1 MARSKSP
8 TLTEAELRLMNV
20 LWEHGPSS
28 VAEVANRLPKTP
40 SLAYSTVLTTMRI
53 LEEKGYVRHTK
64 DSRAFVYHAVVDREE
79 ASRSVVRYVVS
90 RFFRNS
96 PEALL
101 LNVIKNEKLTG
112 EEMDRLKKMIE
123 EAPHE

>member
-20 LWEHGPSS
+20 LWEHGPAS
-28 VAEVANRLPKTP
+28 VADVTEKLPKGP
-40 SLAYSTVLTTMRI
+40 QLAYSTVLTTMRI

-64 DSRAFVYHAVVDREE
+64 DSRAFIYHPVVDREE
-79 ASRSVVRYVVS
+79 ASRSVIRYVVS

-101 LNVIKNEKLTG
+101 LNVLKNEKLSPA
-112 EEMDRLKKMIE
+112 EMDRLKKMIE
-123 EAPHE
+123 EAPHA

>member
-20 LWEHGPSS
+20 LWEHGPAS
-28 VAEVANRLPKTP
+28 VADVAAKLPKRP
-40 SLAYSTVLTTMRI
+40 ALAYSTVLTTMRI

-64 DSRAFVYHAVVDREE
+64 DSRAFVYHAVVDRDE
-79 ASRSVVRYVVS
+79 ASRSVIRYVVS

-96 PEALL
+96 PEALV
-101 LNVIKNEKLTG
+101 LNVFKNEKLTPA
-112 EEMDRLKKMIE
+112 EIDRLRRMIE
-123 EAPHE
+123 EAPNE